1 MKQLFAT
8 LMLLG
13 TLGFTSAA
21 LSQEAPPEMPLA
33 ATETVVEAVASE
45 VAAVAPVVAEAAPAE
60 AAPAPIPDKG
70 DTAWMML
77 STLLVI
83 LMIIPGVAL
92 FYGGLVRAKNMLS
105 VLTQVMAIFCMISI
119 LWAVYGYSLAFGD
132 GGSLNWAIG
141 DFSKV
146 FLAGI
151 TADSTAATFTD
162 GVVIPEL
169 VFVAFQLTFAA
180 ITVALIIGGFAERI
194 KFSALM
200 VFGALWFTFSYLPIT
215 HMVWATG
222 GYLFE
227 AGDLDFAGGT
237 VVHINAGIAALVG
250 AIILGKRVGYGRDA
264 MPPHSLPMTMIGA
277 SLLWVGWFGFNA
289 GSNLEATGGAGLAF
303 INTILATA
311 AAGMTWMLTEWMLR
325 GKPSMLGLASGVVA
339 GLVAVTPAAGLVGPM
354 GAIVLGGIAGVV
366 CLWGVTGLKKA
377 LGYDDSLDVFGIH
390 GIGGIIGAIGTGI
403 FVSPALGGVGVDGY
417 TMGGQVVTQATGVLI
432 TIVWSGVV
440 SIVLFKLIDM
450 TMGLRV
456 SEEDERQ
463 GLDTASHGERAYNL

>member
-1 MKQLFAT
+1 MMNLRFGW
-8 LMLLG
+8 MLLVAL
-13 TLGFTSAA
+13 LGFSGIA
-21 LSQEAPPEMPLA
+21 LADPDPA
-33 ATETVVEAVASE
+33 
-45 VAAVAPVVAEAAPAE
+45 AAVPV
-60 AAPAPIPDKG
+60 PDKG

-77 STLLVI
+77 STILVI

-105 VLTQVMAIFCMISI
+105 VLTQVLAIFCMISL
-119 LWAVYGYSLAFGD
+119 LWAIYGYSLAFGD
-132 GGSLNWAIG
+132 GGSLNWMIG
-141 DFSKV
+141 DFSKL

-169 VFVAFQLTFAA
+169 VFVSFQLTFAA
-180 ITVALIIGGFAERI
+180 ITVALIVGGLAERV

-200 VFGALWFTFSYLPIT
+200 IFGALWFTFSYLPIT

-250 AIILGKRVGYGRDA
+250 AMVLGKRVGFGRDP
-264 MPPHSLPMTMIGA
+264 MQPHSLPMTMIGA

-311 AAGMTWMLTEWMLR
+311 AGGMAWMLVEWMFR
-325 GKPSMLGLASGVVA
+325 GKPSMLGVASGVVA

-354 GAIVLGGIAGVV
+354 GAIVLGAIAGAA
-366 CLWGVTGLKKA
+366 CLWGVTGLKKM

-390 GIGGIIGAIGTGI
+390 GLGGIIGAIGTGI
-403 FVSPALGGVGVDGY
+403 FVSPALGGVGVDDY
-417 TMGGQVVTQATGVLI
+417 AMMGQVITQAKGVLI

-440 SIVLFKLIDM
+440 SFVLFKLIDM

-456 SEEDERQ
+456 SEEEERQ
-463 GLDTASHGERAYNL
+463 GLDTSSHGERAYTL